1 MEKLFTPVQAGDI
14 ALANRV
20 IMAPLTRSRSPGG
33 IPDGM
38 NALYYKQRASA
49 GLIISE
55 GTPVSEQG
63 QGYADVPGLF
73 RKASLEGWR
82 HVTEEVHRAGGKIVA
97 QLWHVGRLSHT
108 SLQPYG
114 GQPVAPSEVVAAA
127 TSFIIDRNGNGV
139 RAPASDP
146 RALTVE
152 GIHAII
158 HDFGVAARNAMDVGF
173 DGVEIHAANGYLVE
187 QFLKSN
193 TNRRTDDY
201 GGSME
206 NRARFLLEVTK
217 AVCNAAGAGKTGV
230 RISPTATVNDIL
242 EPDPQPLFDYIS
254 KELGSYG
261 LAFMHI
267 VEGQPAGARD
277 HNPEGVTFDYQRL
290 RKIYRANGGKGLW
303 MVNNAYNRKM
313 AIDAVESGDADAV
326 SFGRDYISNPDLYE
340 RLRYN
345 LPLAPSDIDTYY
357 GGEAKG
363 YIDYPAA
370 EQQPA

>member
-1 MEKLFTPVQAGDI
+1 MEKLFTPVKAGDI
-14 ALANRV
+14 TLSNRV

-73 RKASLEGWR
+73 RKASLDGWK
-82 HVTEEVHRAGGKIVA
+82 HVTDEVHRAGGKIVA

-114 GQPVAPSEVVAAA
+114 GQPVAPSEIAAEA

-152 GIHAII
+152 GIQAII
-158 HDFGVAARNAMDVGF
+158 HDFGVAARNAMDCGF
-173 DGVEIHAANGYLVE
+173 DGVEIHAANGYLIE
-187 QFLKSN
+187 QFVKSS
-193 TNRRTDDY
+193 TNLRSDNY
-201 GGSME
+201 GGSLE
-206 NRARFLLEVTK
+206 NRARFLLDVTK
-217 AVCNAAGAGKTGV
+217 SVCDAAGAGKTGL
-230 RISPTATVNDIL
+230 RISPTSTVNDIF
-242 EPDPQPLFDYIS
+242 EPDPQPLYNYIA

-277 HNPEGVTFDYQRL
+277 HNPEGVVFDYAQL
-290 RKIYRANGGKGLW
+290 RNIYRNNGGTGLW
-303 MVNNAYNRKM
+303 MVNNAYDRKM
-313 AIDAVESGDADAV
+313 AIDAVETGEADAV
-326 SFGRDYISNPDLYE
+326 SFGRDYISNPDLFE
-340 RLRYN
+340 RLREN
-345 LPLAPSDIDTYY
+345 CPLTPSNKSTYY
-357 GGEAKG
+357 GGDAEG
-363 YIDYPAA
+363 YIDYP
-370 EQQPA
+370 PAQRVDA

>member
-1 MEKLFTPVQAGDI
+1 MEKLFTPVQAGD
-14 ALANRV
+14 LKLPNRV

-73 RKASLEGWR
+73 RRASLDGWK
-82 HVTEEVHRAGGKIVA
+82 HVTDEVHRAGGKIVA

-114 GQPVAPSEVVAAA
+114 GQPVAPSEVAADA

-139 RAPASDP
+139 RAPASEP
-146 RALTVE
+146 RPLTEE
-152 GIHAII
+152 GIQAII
-158 HDFGVAARNAMDVGF
+158 RDFGLAARNAMNAGF
-173 DGVEIHAANGYLVE
+173 DGVEIHAANGYLIE
-187 QFLKSN
+187 QFLKSS
-193 TNRRTDDY
+193 TNLRTDKY

-230 RISPTATVNDIL
+230 RISPTATVNDIF
-242 EPDPQPLFDYIS
+242 EPDPQPLYDYIVG
-254 KELGSYG
+254 ELAGYG
-261 LAFMHI
+261 LSFMHI
-267 VEGQPAGARD
+267 VEGQPAGDRN
-277 HNPEGVTFDYQRL
+277 HCPEGKPFDYRRL
-290 RKIYRANGGKGLW
+290 RKIYQHNGGKGLW
-303 MVNNAYNRKM
+303 MVNNGYTRQM
-313 AIDAVESGDADAV
+313 AIDAVESGEADAV
-326 SFGRDYISNPDLYE
+326 SFGRDYISNPDLFE

-345 LPLAPSDIDTYY
+345 LEITPSNRDTYY
-357 GGEAKG
+357 GGDAEG
-363 YIDYPAA
+363 YIDYPTAQY
-370 EQQPA
+370 EPA